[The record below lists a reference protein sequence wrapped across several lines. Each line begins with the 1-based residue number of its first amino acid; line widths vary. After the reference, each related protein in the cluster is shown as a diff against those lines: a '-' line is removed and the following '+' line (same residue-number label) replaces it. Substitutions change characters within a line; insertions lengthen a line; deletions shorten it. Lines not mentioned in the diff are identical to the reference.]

1 MQATTATAWKICR
14 INFPVESFIFRSFVC
29 WQLDFLIIGVDFQQ
43 FQPLFLG
50 LPMSLVGGF
59 KFLKIGVEFQHFQPL
74 FSDVSVNSKFKPESC
89 QSGGVSL
96 KVHTW

>member
-1 MQATTATAWKICR
+1 MCGQIEILR
-14 INFPVESFIFRSFVC
+14 
-29 WQLDFLIIGVDFQQ
+29 IGVDFQQ

-50 LPMSLVGGF
+50 LPMSLVGGLE
-59 KFLKIGVEFQHFQPL
+59 FLKIGVEFQHFQPL

-89 QSGGVSL
+89 QSVGVSQ